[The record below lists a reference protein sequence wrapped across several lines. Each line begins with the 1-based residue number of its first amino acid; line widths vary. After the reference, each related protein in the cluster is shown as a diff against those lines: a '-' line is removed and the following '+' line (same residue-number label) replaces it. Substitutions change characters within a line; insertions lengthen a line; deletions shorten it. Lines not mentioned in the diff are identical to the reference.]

1 MDGLHGMGLYRMN
14 GAGWMEWDV
23 IDGLRREGWMECD
36 GWEWMNE
43 WKGWFICT
51 GNDWMGW
58 GEWVVLDRWDCW
70 YLWVGMDKWIGWMD
84 GLVGYTGWM
93 DGLDDEWIS

>member
-36 GWEWMNE
+36 GWE
-43 WKGWFICT
+43 
-51 GNDWMGW
+51 
-58 GEWVVLDRWDCW
+58 
-70 YLWVGMDKWIGWMD
+70 
-84 GLVGYTGWM
+84 
-93 DGLDDEWIS
+93 